1 MFVEL
6 FLQSGSWSWFILTIE
21 LILLPFGLTLLILNK
36 TRKMI
41 IFFIF
46 LSFLPLL
53 VGTIGT
59 VIGYQQ
65 IQDAISHNANNLS
78 KEIIF
83 KSRETARAPLI
94 LGFWFS
100 LPLTIIGL
108 ISLTIN
114 YYKFKG
120 TEQMSKNVKFSLFL
134 KRIGAFI
141 VDNVIV
147 FFIFFILSLILSII
161 GLRVNHPEGASI
173 VLFIYFVI
181 FVIMWLY
188 YSLLESSSKQAT
200 FGKLMFGLIVT
211 DLNKNRV
218 NFVKSSLRFW
228 AKIISNIIFG
238 IGYLM
243 PLFTERNQ
251 ALHDMIAKCLVLN
264 KNEIANNIN
273 TEFATPPK
281 GQAGA

>member
-1 MFVEL
+1 MLVEL
-6 FLQSGSWSWFILTIE
+6 FLQSGSWSWFILIIE
-21 LILLPFGLTLLILNK
+21 LILLPLGLTLLIFNK
-36 TRKMI
+36 TRKII

-53 VGTIGT
+53 IGTIGT

-65 IQDAISHNANNLS
+65 IQNAISHNANLS
-78 KEIIF
+78 KEIILR
-83 KSRETARAPLI
+83 SRETARAPLT

-100 LPLTIIGL
+100 LPLIIIGL

-114 YYKFKG
+114 YFKFKG
-120 TEQMSKNVKFSLFL
+120 SEQFGENTKFSLFL
-134 KRIGAFI
+134 KRIAAFI

-147 FFIFFILSLILSII
+147 LFIISLILTII
-161 GLRVNHPEGASI
+161 EFNVNHPKDDSM
-173 VLFIYFVI
+173 VLFSYFI
-181 FVIMWLY
+181 SFVIMWLY

-211 DLNKNRV
+211 DINKNRV
-218 NFVKSSLRFW
+218 NFVKSSIRFL
-228 AKIISNIIFG
+228 AKIISNIFLG

-251 ALHDMIAKCLVLN
+251 ALHDIIAKCLVLN
-264 KNEIANNIN
+264 KNEIANNS
-273 TEFATPPK
+273 
-281 GQAGA
+281 